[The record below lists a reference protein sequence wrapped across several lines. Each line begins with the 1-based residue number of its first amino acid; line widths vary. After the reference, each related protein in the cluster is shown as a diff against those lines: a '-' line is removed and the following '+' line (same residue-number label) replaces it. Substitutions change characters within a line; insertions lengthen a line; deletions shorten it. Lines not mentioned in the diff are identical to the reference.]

1 MIMKPILSSLIGLSV
16 IAGVAGSASALEAK
30 DLLRFLI

>member
-1 MIMKPILSSLIGLSV
+1 MKPVLSSLIGLSV
-16 IAGVAGSASALEAK
+16 IAGVAGSARAIDAK